1 MEKVCFYLYRWF
13 VDIGSDLRKSVVHMI
28 ELVERMSL
36 CEMKENL
43 SVLKECSDTTISQA
57 AAAAITKME

>member
-1 MEKVCFYLYRWF
+1 
-13 VDIGSDLRKSVVHMI
+13 MI
-28 ELVERMSL
+28 ELVEKMSL
-36 CEMKENL
+36 CEMKESL